1 MSLFKNL
8 SPNNT
13 IERSQTNITKPTKT
27 GIRQMIGWKEE
38 VSLEES
44 VITNWPLSHRET

>member
-1 MSLFKNL
+1 MSLFKTYPQIILLNGPKQIL
-8 SPNNT
+8 L
-13 IERSQTNITKPTKT
+13 IYKKT